1 MTNVQHWLV
10 FRLLRCAP
18 GTYAHWLVFWLQD
31 LLIPFVHKPRAYKHS
46 PLQGAPPRERTTLL
60 FFRGDVGKYR

>member
-1 MTNVQHWLV
+1 MKNVHWV
-10 FRLLRCAP
+10 
-18 GTYAHWLVFWLQD
+18 VFWLQD